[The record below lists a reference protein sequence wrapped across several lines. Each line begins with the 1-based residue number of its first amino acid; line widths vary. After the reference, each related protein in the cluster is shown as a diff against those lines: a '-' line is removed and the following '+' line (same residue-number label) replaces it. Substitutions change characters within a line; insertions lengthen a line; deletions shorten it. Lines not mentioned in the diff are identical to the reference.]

1 MLIVQKIYKNVFQ
14 ANGNHAILWMNKL
27 FISTH
32 TMKKKV
38 YLHTIKNFNFNTFLI
53 YFGQKSILVLIGTWY
68 DLR

>member
-1 MLIVQKIYKNVFQ
+1 
-14 ANGNHAILWMNKL
+14 
-27 FISTH
+27 
-32 TMKKKV
+32 MKKKV